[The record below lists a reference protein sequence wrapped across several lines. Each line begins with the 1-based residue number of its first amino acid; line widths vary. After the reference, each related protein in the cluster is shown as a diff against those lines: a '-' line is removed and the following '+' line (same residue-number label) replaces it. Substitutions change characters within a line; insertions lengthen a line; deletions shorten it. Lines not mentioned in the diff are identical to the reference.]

1 MSRFIARFAALS
13 ALLLLVPVTLQAQG
27 QGQGGMMGGQGGAH
41 MLQMLLTS
49 PAGFALENRADLE
62 LTEEQAPRLQA
73 LHDAYEEKNEA
84 HLEIL
89 RARAEAMGAMQGEGQ
104 RQGMQGQGERQGM
117 QGQGRQ
123 GMQGQG
129 RQGMQ
134 GQGRQ
139 GQRGQGAG
147 AMGGDMAEMQGAMQA
162 VREARQ
168 AQLEA
173 VGDILSANQLR
184 QLREMM
190 MPRNPGEPGGPTT
203 H

>member
-1 MSRFIARFAALS
+1 MSRFIARFATLS
-13 ALLLLVPVTLQAQG
+13 ALLFLVPVTLQAQG
-27 QGQGGMMGGQGGAH
+27 QDRQGGMMGGQGGAQ

-62 LTEEQAPRLQA
+62 LTDEQAPRLQA

-89 RARAEAMGAMQGEGQ
+89 RARAVAMGGMQGQGQ
-104 RQGMQGQGERQGM
+104 RMGGQGMQGQGQRQGGQGM
-117 QGQGRQ
+117 QGQRQ
-123 GMQGQG
+123 GGQG
-129 RQGMQ
+129 M
-134 GQGRQ
+134 Q
-139 GQRGQGAG
+139 GQRGQGGG

-168 AQLEA
+168 AQMEA
-173 VGDILSANQLR
+173 LGDILSANQLR

-190 MPRNPGEPGGPTT
+190 MPRNPGGPGGSTT
-203 H
+203 R